1 MAMQH
6 LLRLLTLLWIL
17 VHAASKA
24 SIARNGSVNAS
35 AKVGNS
41 RAINLIST

>member
-1 MAMQH
+1 MVWLRLSLRIWMAAQN

-17 VHAASKA
+17 VHDASKA

-35 AKVGNS
+35 
-41 RAINLIST
+41 